1 MRSKV
6 VKLLL
11 KKELLDVFRDRK
23 AVIMLVL
30 VPILIYPLIF
40 FGAFAVMTMIQS
52 NMEQG
57 EYKIMLDVDDDGE
70 LASQLEAYGKKEA
83 DKSSTTDASKTE
95 KLSVITYDEYISSEK
110 IDTTGKSQDD
120 MVNEFLQKEEIDVYV
135 ATEADGN
142 GKLTYK
148 SKYVSSIT
156 DSNYGETVV
165 NKVLGQMSADQM
177 KATIEEAGL
186 DADDVTHPFKI
197 DRKDIASK
205 EQSAGSLLGM
215 ILPFMLIVSL
225 LMGTMYPA
233 IDTTAGEKERGTLE
247 TLLTLPV
254 RNTEII
260 IAKFLTVAFMGIIS
274 ALLNILSM
282 AVMIVY
288 VLKLMQSKMAS
299 SMGFD
304 ISNFHVS
311 TFVPAMI
318 VTVLAVLAF
327 SLFISA
333 ITMCVAAFAKSY
345 KEANN
350 YITPLTLIV
359 MLTGYIGF
367 IPNINLTNKMA
378 MVPVA
383 NICLLVKEMLLFKAD
398 MGVVAIVLLTNVLY
412 AGIAIMFLGKI
423 YNSESVLFDEGRS
436 NLQLFEKR
444 SNMEKGGVPTSGD
457 AWFLVFFV
465 MIAYLYIGTM
475 FQMNYGIMGVL
486 YSQLLILAL
495 PLIYVIYTKKSIRK
509 TYSFNG
515 FRPLKFLG
523 ALIFF
528 TGVFLAENIY
538 SSVMYEIFP
547 EQYEGLNQGLAET
560 LVGDNLLVSILIV
573 ALAPAICEEMMFRG
587 FIFSGFRSR
596 YKIVG
601 SVIITSLIFGIYHTS
616 LLRLVSTTMLGAGL
630 AIIVYYTKS
639 IFPSMVMHFMNNSI
653 AVIGMFYPGVLEET
667 FPLIFSFDT
676 TVLGSVIVGVISVIM
691 IVVGLTVMR
700 KIPNK

>member
-1 MRSKV
+1 
-6 VKLLL
+6 
-11 KKELLDVFRDRK
+11 
-23 AVIMLVL
+23 
-30 VPILIYPLIF
+30 
-40 FGAFAVMTMIQS
+40 
-52 NMEQG
+52 
-57 EYKIMLDVDDDGE
+57 
-70 LASQLEAYGKKEA
+70 
-83 DKSSTTDASKTE
+83 
-95 KLSVITYDEYISSEK
+95 
-110 IDTTGKSQDD
+110 
-120 MVNEFLQKEEIDVYV
+120 
-135 ATEADGN
+135 
-142 GKLTYK
+142 
-148 SKYVSSIT
+148 
-156 DSNYGETVV
+156 
-165 NKVLGQMSADQM
+165 
-177 KATIEEAGL
+177 
-186 DADDVTHPFKI
+186 
-197 DRKDIASK
+197 
-205 EQSAGSLLGM
+205 
-215 ILPFMLIVSL
+215 
-225 LMGTMYPA
+225 
-233 IDTTAGEKERGTLE
+233 
-247 TLLTLPV
+247 
-254 RNTEII
+254 
-260 IAKFLTVAFMGIIS
+260 
-274 ALLNILSM
+274 
-282 AVMIVY
+282 
-288 VLKLMQSKMAS
+288 
-299 SMGFD
+299 
-304 ISNFHVS
+304 
-311 TFVPAMI
+311 
-318 VTVLAVLAF
+318 
-327 SLFISA
+327 
-333 ITMCVAAFAKSY
+333 
-345 KEANN
+345 
-350 YITPLTLIV
+350 
-359 MLTGYIGF
+359 
-367 IPNINLTNKMA
+367 
-378 MVPVA
+378 
-383 NICLLVKEMLLFKAD
+383 
-398 MGVVAIVLLTNVLY
+398 
-412 AGIAIMFLGKI
+412 
-423 YNSESVLFDEGRS
+423 
-436 NLQLFEKR
+436 
-444 SNMEKGGVPTSGD
+444 MEKGGVPTSGD

>member
-70 LASQLEAYGKKEA
+70 LASRLEAYGEKESE
-83 DKSSTTDASKTE
+83 KSSSTDASKTE
-95 KLSVITYDEYISSEK
+95 KLSVVTYDDYISSEK

-135 ATEADGN
+135 TTEADSN

-186 DADDVTHPFKI
+186 DAEDVTHPFKI

-282 AVMIVY
+282 AVMIIY

-333 ITMCVAAFAKSY
+333 ITIPATIATAPAMA
-345 KEANN
+345 
-350 YITPLTLIV
+350 TGV
-359 MLTGYIGF
+359 MRS
-367 IPNINLTNKMA
+367 PRA
-378 MVPVA
+378 MTAVMMV
-383 NICLLVKEMLLFKAD
+383 
-398 MGVVAIVLLTNVLY
+398 
-412 AGIAIMFLGKI
+412 
-423 YNSESVLFDEGRS
+423 
-436 NLQLFEKR
+436 
-444 SNMEKGGVPTSGD
+444 TSGM
-457 AWFLVFFV
+457 A
-465 MIAYLYIGTM
+465 
-475 FQMNYGIMGVL
+475 
-486 YSQLLILAL
+486 
-495 PLIYVIYTKKSIRK
+495 
-509 TYSFNG
+509 
-515 FRPLKFLG
+515 
-523 ALIFF
+523 
-528 TGVFLAENIY
+528 
-538 SSVMYEIFP
+538 
-547 EQYEGLNQGLAET
+547 
-560 LVGDNLLVSILIV
+560 
-573 ALAPAICEEMMFRG
+573 
-587 FIFSGFRSR
+587 
-596 YKIVG
+596 
-601 SVIITSLIFGIYHTS
+601 
-616 LLRLVSTTMLGAGL
+616 
-630 AIIVYYTKS
+630 
-639 IFPSMVMHFMNNSI
+639 
-653 AVIGMFYPGVLEET
+653 
-667 FPLIFSFDT
+667 
-676 TVLGSVIVGVISVIM
+676 
-691 IVVGLTVMR
+691 
-700 KIPNK
+700 

>member
-70 LASQLEAYGKKEA
+70 LESRLEAYGEKESE
-83 DKSSTTDASKTE
+83 KSSSTDASKTE
-95 KLSVITYDEYISSEK
+95 KLSVVTYDDYISSEK

-135 ATEADGN
+135 TTEADSN

-186 DADDVTHPFKI
+186 DAEDVTHPFKI

-282 AVMIVY
+282 AVMIIY

-333 ITMCVAAFAKSY
+333 ITMCVSAFAKSY

-444 SNMEKGGVPTSGD
+444 SNMVKGGVPTSGD
-457 AWFLVFFV
+457 AWFLVFFG
-465 MIAYLYIGTM
+465 MIAYLYVGSM
-475 FQMNYGIMGVL
+475 FQMNYGIMGIL

-528 TGVFLAENIY
+528 IGVFLAENIFT
-538 SSVMYEIFP
+538 SLMYELFP
-547 EQYEGLNQGLAET
+547 EQLDSMNQGMTAT
-560 LVGDNLLVSILIV
+560 LMGDNFLVSILII

-596 YKIVG
+596 YKIVA
-601 SVIITSLIFGIYHTS
+601 SVIMVSLIFGIYHTS
-616 LLRLVSTTMLGAGL
+616 LIRLVPTAMLGAGF
-630 AIIVYYTKS
+630 AVIVYYTGS
-639 IFPSMVMHFMNNSI
+639 IFPSMVMHFLNNSM
-653 AVIGMFYPGVLEET
+653 AVIGMYYPGVLEDT
-667 FPLIFSFDT
+667 FPLIFSEDMT
-676 TVLGSVIVGVISVIM
+676 ILGSFIVGAISVIM
-691 IVVGLTVMR
+691 IAGGVTIMR
-700 KIPNK
+700 KLK

>member
-70 LASQLEAYGKKEA
+70 LESRLEAYGEKESE
-83 DKSSTTDASKTE
+83 KSSSTDASKTE
-95 KLSVITYDEYISSEK
+95 KLSVVTYDDYISSEK

-135 ATEADGN
+135 TTEADSN

-186 DADDVTHPFKI
+186 DAEDVTHPFKI

-282 AVMIVY
+282 AVMIIY

-333 ITMCVAAFAKSY
+333 ITMCVSAFAKSY

-444 SNMEKGGVPTSGD
+444 SNMVKGGVPTSGD
-457 AWFLVFFV
+457 AWFLVFFG
-465 MIAYLYIGTM
+465 MIAYLYVGSM
-475 FQMNYGIMGVL
+475 FQMNYGIMGIL

-495 PLIYVIYTKKSIRK
+495 PLVYVIYTKKSIRK

-528 TGVFLAENIY
+528 IGVLLAENIFT
-538 SSVMYEIFP
+538 SLMYELFP
-547 EQYEGLNQGLAET
+547 EQLDSMNQGMAET
-560 LVGDNLLVSILIV
+560 LMGDNFLVSILII

-596 YKIVG
+596 YKIVA
-601 SVIITSLIFGIYHTS
+601 SVIMVSLIFGIYHTS
-616 LLRLVSTTMLGAGL
+616 LIRLVPTAMLGAGF
-630 AIIVYYTKS
+630 AVIVYYTGS
-639 IFPSMVMHFMNNSI
+639 IFPSMVMHFLNNSM
-653 AVIGMFYPGVLEET
+653 AVIAMYYPGVLEDT
-667 FPLIFSFDT
+667 FPLIFSEDMT
-676 TVLGSVIVGVISVIM
+676 ILGSFIVGAISVIM
-691 IVVGLTVMR
+691 IAGGVTIMR
-700 KIPNK
+700 KLK